1 MDMKESPSK
10 GPDVLYEEGT
20 REAQVRAGQ
29 QRARLLRQERA
40 KRETAAAVND
50 MEGRTARNTQIRQ
63 GAGRASTTS

>member
-29 QRARLLRQERA
+29 RARHLLR
-40 KRETAAAVND
+40 
-50 MEGRTARNTQIRQ
+50 
-63 GAGRASTTS
+63 